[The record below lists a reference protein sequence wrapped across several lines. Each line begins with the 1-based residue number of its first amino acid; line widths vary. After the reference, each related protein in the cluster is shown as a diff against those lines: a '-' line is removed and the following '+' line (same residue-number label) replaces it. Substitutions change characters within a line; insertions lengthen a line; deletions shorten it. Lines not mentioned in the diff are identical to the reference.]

1 MDLAGQWNCIDMNEE
16 IEFPAGTSIMAIAED
31 LIQRGYLYGPGN
43 QSYGVH
49 AAYENGTFSHLIWL
63 DSSAPLSHSGM
74 SFDIRASID
83 LTPNAPDP
91 KIMKSFW
98 CTMNGTSVEWV
109 LENINSSATLAQW
122 CLPLQ
127 GNIYN
132 EQGSAASIDSRVILG
147 RFLNTLVMVA
157 GGNNYLIG
165 NPPPGNWK

>member
-63 DSSAPLSHSGM
+63 DSSAPQSHSGM

-83 LTPNAPDP
+83 LTHE
-91 KIMKSFW
+91 KF
-98 CTMNGTSVEWV
+98 SVHNEWYERGV
-109 LENINSSATLAQW
+109 GPREYRQLRYSCPMVFSLAGKYIQRT
-122 CLPLQ
+122 
-127 GNIYN
+127 G
-132 EQGSAASIDSRVILG
+132 
-147 RFLNTLVMVA
+147 
-157 GGNNYLIG
+157 LISL
-165 NPPPGNWK
+165 K